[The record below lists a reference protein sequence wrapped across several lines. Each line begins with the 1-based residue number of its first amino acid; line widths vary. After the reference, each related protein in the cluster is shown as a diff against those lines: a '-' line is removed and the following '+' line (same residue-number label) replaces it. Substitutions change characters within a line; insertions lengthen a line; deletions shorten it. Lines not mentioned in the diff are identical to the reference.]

1 MDFVLRLAAE
11 REGYGLKSE
20 LVEEGDVDI
29 EERKLG

>member
-20 LVEEGDVDI
+20 LVEEDI
-29 EERKLG
+29 EERKFG